1 LAKQRIDTLLTQ
13 KALVDSR
20 EKAKILVMAG
30 AVYVEGER
38 VVKPD
43 QQVDPDARIEVRP
56 GALPY
61 VSFGGTKLKH
71 AFEAF
76 GLSVEGKKAL
86 DVGSSTGGFVDYMLQ
101 GGATR
106 VYAVDVGI
114 HQLHDKV
121 RRDPRVVLLEGVNA
135 RYLTREQVGENVDI
149 VTVDVSFISLKK
161 ILPVL
166 VLLLRQG
173 TVLVTLVKPQFEVG
187 RYQVG
192 KGGIVKDQERVVAVI
207 EDIKEFGQSL
217 GLRPVSVTESPRGK
231 ERKNREY
238 FIQWE
243 L

>member
-1 LAKQRIDTLLTQ
+1 LAKQRIDTLLAQ

-20 EKAKILVMAG
+20 ERAKILVMAG
-30 AVYVEGER
+30 AVYVEGQR
-38 VVKPD
+38 VLKPD
-43 QQVDPDARIEVRP
+43 QQIDVNAHVEVRP

-61 VSFGGTKLKH
+61 VGFGGTKLKH
-71 AFEAF
+71 AFETF
-76 GLSVEGKKAL
+76 SLSARGKKAL

-106 VYAVDVGI
+106 VYAVDVGV
-114 HQLHDKV
+114 HQLHEKV
-121 RRDPRVVLLEGVNA
+121 RSDPRVIRLEGVNA
-135 RYLTREQVGENVDI
+135 RYLTRQQVGEDVDI

-166 VLLLRQG
+166 VPLLHQG
-173 TVLVTLVKPQFEVG
+173 AVLVTLVKPQFEVG

-192 KGGIVKDQERVVAVI
+192 KGGIVKDQEKVHAAI
-207 EDIKEFGQSL
+207 EDIKKFGQSL
-217 GLRPVSVTESPRGK
+217 GLRPVGVTEAPREK